1 MSKPKFKNLSEKES
15 PKNSSCNPH
24 IFFYSQDFKSTNTM
38 SAFAVSLGYL
48 MLTLVG
54 YLAMN
59 NRYIKP
65 SKLFSIKMIYNM
77 IQIVISFYIAFEGI
91 GVAQSI
97 GYGILSCNNSISVD
111 ERGFSLFVLFYRV
124 KAFDFMDTFIILSG
138 GENNSFLSYMY
149 IIIVVLF

>member
-1 MSKPKFKNLSEKES
+1 
-15 PKNSSCNPH
+15 
-24 IFFYSQDFKSTNTM
+24 M

-77 IQIVISFYIAFEGI
+77 IQIVISFYITFEGI

-97 GYGILSCNNSISVD
+97 GYGIFTCNNSISVD
-111 ERGFSLFVLFYRV
+111 ERGF
-124 KAFDFMDTFIILSG
+124 
-138 GENNSFLSYMY
+138 
-149 IIIVVLF
+149 